1 MEILKKSDGLTTM
14 DIYKMSKSNEIQKV
28 SDNDGKILP
37 VKAYMTYTDID
48 SKGEEKTICS
58 IMTQDDEVYAT
69 NSDSFIRDFED
80 ILSLTASMNQTVE
93 TIKIVSGKSKA
104 GRTFYTCE
112 LESVK

>member
-14 DIYKMSKSNEIQKV
+14 DIYKMSKSNEIQKI
-28 SDNDGKILP
+28 SDNEGKILP

-69 NSDSFIRDFED
+69 NSDSFRRDFED
-80 ILSLTASMNQTVE
+80 MLSLTASMNQTVE

>member
-14 DIYKMSKSNEIQKV
+14 DIYKMSKSNEIQRV
-28 SDNDGKILP
+28 SDNEGKILP
-37 VKAYMTYTDID
+37 VKAYMAYTDID

-69 NSDSFIRDFED
+69 NSDSFRRDFED
-80 ILSLTASMNQTVE
+80 MLSLTASMNQTVE

>member
-28 SDNDGKILP
+28 SDNEGKILP
-37 VKAYMTYTDID
+37 VKAYMAYTDID

-58 IMTQDDEVYAT
+58 IMTADDEVYAT
-69 NSDSFIRDFED
+69 NSDSFRRDFED
-80 ILSLTASMNQTVE
+80 MLSLTASMNQTVE

>member
-1 MEILKKSDGLTTM
+1 MEILKKSDGLTIM

-28 SDNDGKILP
+28 SDNEGNILP

-69 NSDSFIRDFED
+69 NSDSFRRNFED
-80 ILSLTASMNQTVE
+80 MLSLTASMNQTVE

>member
-1 MEILKKSDGLTTM
+1 MEILKKSEDLTVM

-28 SDNDGKILP
+28 SDNEGNVLP
-37 VKAYMTYTDID
+37 VKAYMTYADID

-58 IMTQDDEVYAT
+58 IMTQDGEVFAT
-69 NSDSFIRDFED
+69 NSDSFRRDFED
-80 ILSLTASMNQTVE
+80 MLSLTASMGQSIE
-93 TIKIVSGKSKA
+93 SIKIVSGKSKA